1 MDSGRAPVPSE
12 LLCRGASRNV
22 VGDRV
27 VLVTVVTVTV
37 TGDQA
42 VHDMADPLSDKID
55 LLLTL
60 YVDNSKFSSRRV
72 CFEGIS
78 SRQAAVSR
86 SQ

>member
-27 VLVTVVTVTV
+27 VLVTVTVTV

-60 YVDNSKFSSRRV
+60 YVHNSKFSSRRML
-72 CFEGIS
+72 
-78 SRQAAVSR
+78 
-86 SQ
+86 

>member
-27 VLVTVVTVTV
+27 VLVTVTV

-60 YVDNSKFSSRRV
+60 YVHNSKFSSRRV